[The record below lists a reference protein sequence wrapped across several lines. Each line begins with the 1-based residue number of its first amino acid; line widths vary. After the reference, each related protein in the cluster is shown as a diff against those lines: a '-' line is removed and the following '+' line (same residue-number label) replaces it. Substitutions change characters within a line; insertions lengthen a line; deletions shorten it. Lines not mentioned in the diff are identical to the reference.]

1 MAAATPPTTTSRV
14 ETGRRTS
21 WRIRDHHVHAVF
33 GFALLL
39 ILGAASLLPLLWMV
53 STSLKTTNALYVF
66 PPQLIPDDPTLE
78 NYRKFFARDGL
89 TYARNSVIVSVSV
102 TLIVVLTSAMA
113 GYALAKIPFPGR
125 HALFLTLLTG
135 LMIPFEVVLIPL
147 FVIIV
152 KLEVANTFLGIIL
165 PMCASPFG
173 IFVMRNFLLSMPNDL
188 LDAAR
193 IDGDSEFGIFW
204 RIVLPLS
211 RPALAALS
219 TIIFITS
226 WSAFLWPLLASS
238 SKETRTLPVAVSM
251 ANQLGFSANYGMMMA
266 AATVT
271 FVPALIIYLLFQRY
285 FIEGITMTGL
295 KG

>member
-1 MAAATPPTTTSRV
+1 MSATLPGIDVSN
-14 ETGRRTS
+14 TGKHGRQGR
-21 WRIRDHHVHAVF
+21 WREDQVHT
-33 GFALLL
+33 GLGYLLL
-39 ILGAASLLPLLWMV
+39 IVLGAVSLLPLLWMV

-66 PPQLIPDDPTLE
+66 PPQLIPEDPTLE
-78 NYRKFFARDGL
+78 NYRKFFARDGW
-89 TYARNSVIVSVSV
+89 TYVRNSVIVSVSV
-102 TLIVVLTSAMA
+102 TLIVVLTSSMA

-125 HALFLTLLTG
+125 HGLFLTLLTG

-147 FVIIV
+147 FVLIV
-152 KLEVANTFLGIIL
+152 KLELANSFLGIIL

-173 IFVMRNFLLSMPNDL
+173 IFVMRNFLQSMPTDL

-204 RIVLPLS
+204 RVVLPLS

-238 SKETRTLPVAVSM
+238 GKETRTLPVAVSM

-271 FVPALIIYLLFQRY
+271 FVPALVIYLVFQRY

>member
-1 MAAATPPTTTSRV
+1 MISASSRGDTV
-14 ETGRRTS
+14 IGPKTRRS
-21 WRIRDHHVHAVF
+21 IRWREDRFHS
-33 GFALLL
+33 GLGYLLL
-39 ILGAASLLPLLWMV
+39 IALGTVSLLPLLWMV

-66 PPQLIPDDPTLE
+66 PPQLIPEDPTLE
-78 NYRKFFARDGL
+78 NYRKFFERDGW
-89 TYARNSVIVSVSV
+89 TYVRNSVIVAVSV
-102 TLIVVLTSAMA
+102 TIIVVLTSSMA

-125 HALFLTLLTG
+125 HGLFLTLLTG

-147 FVIIV
+147 FVLIV
-152 KLEVANTFLGIIL
+152 KLGLANSFLGIIL

-173 IFVMRNFLLSMPNDL
+173 IFVMRNFLQSLPNDL

-204 RIVLPLS
+204 RVVLPLS

-238 SKETRTLPVAVSM
+238 GKETRTLPVAVSM

-271 FVPALIIYLLFQRY
+271 FVPALVIYLTFQRY
-285 FIEGITMTGL
+285 FIEGIAMTGL

>member
-1 MAAATPPTTTSRV
+1 MSAISSAVDTVNVGKPKRSLR
-14 ETGRRTS
+14 
-21 WRIRDHHVHAVF
+21 WREDRFHA
-33 GFALLL
+33 GLGYLLL
-39 ILGAASLLPLLWMV
+39 IVLGAVSLLPLLWMV

-66 PPQLIPDDPTLE
+66 PPQLIPEDPTLE
-78 NYRKFFARDGL
+78 NYRKFFERDGW
-89 TYARNSVIVSVSV
+89 TYVRNSVIVSVSV
-102 TLIVVLTSAMA
+102 TLIVVLTSSMA

-125 HALFLTLLTG
+125 HGLFLTLLTG

-147 FVIIV
+147 FVLIV
-152 KLEVANTFLGIIL
+152 KLELANSFLGIIL
-165 PMCASPFG
+165 PMCASPCG
-173 IFVMRNFLLSMPNDL
+173 IFVMRNFLQSLPNDL

-204 RIVLPLS
+204 RVVLPLS

-238 SKETRTLPVAVSM
+238 GKETRTLPVAVSM

-271 FVPALIIYLLFQRY
+271 FVPALVIYLVFQRY

>member
-1 MAAATPPTTTSRV
+1 MSASSSTIASVNVGEQKRSL
-14 ETGRRTS
+14 R
-21 WRIRDHHVHAVF
+21 WREDRFHA
-33 GFALLL
+33 GLGYLLL
-39 ILGAASLLPLLWMV
+39 IVLGAVSLLPLLWMV

-66 PPQLIPDDPTLE
+66 PPQFIPEDPTLE
-78 NYRKFFARDGL
+78 NYRKFFERDGW
-89 TYARNSVIVSVSV
+89 TYVRNSVIVSVSV
-102 TLIVVLTSAMA
+102 TLIVVLTSSMA

-125 HALFLTLLTG
+125 HGLFLTLLTG

-147 FVIIV
+147 FVMIV
-152 KLEVANTFLGIIL
+152 KLDLANSFLGIIL

-173 IFVMRNFLLSMPNDL
+173 IFVMRNFLQSMPNDL

-204 RIVLPLS
+204 RVVLPLS

-238 SKETRTLPVAVSM
+238 GVETRTLPVAVSM

-271 FVPALIIYLLFQRY
+271 FVPALVIYLVFQRY

>member
-1 MAAATPPTTTSRV
+1 MSATSSTVVAVEVREHKGSIRWREDRV
-14 ETGRRTS
+14 HG
-21 WRIRDHHVHAVF
+21 
-33 GFALLL
+33 GLGYLLL
-39 ILGAASLLPLLWMV
+39 IVLGAVSLLPLLWMV

-66 PPQLIPDDPTLE
+66 PPQFIPEDPTLE
-78 NYRKFFARDGL
+78 NYRKFFERDGW
-89 TYARNSVIVSVSV
+89 TYVRNSVIVSVSV
-102 TLIVVLTSAMA
+102 TLIVVLTSSMA

-125 HALFLTLLTG
+125 HGLFLTLLTG

-147 FVIIV
+147 FVLIV
-152 KLEVANTFLGIIL
+152 KLELANSFLGIIL

-173 IFVMRNFLLSMPNDL
+173 IFVMRNFLQSLPTDL

-204 RIVLPLS
+204 RVVLPLS

-238 SKETRTLPVAVSM
+238 GTETRTLPVAVSM

-271 FVPALIIYLLFQRY
+271 FVPALVIYLLFQRY